1 MEIHEVDMCADN
13 PLLSVEAAAEYLSV
27 SKTTFNKI
35 VKVRR
40 LPVVQVIA
48 DRRFRRSDLNR
59 LAAESRTAEGQEQ
72 E

>member
-1 MEIHEVDMCADN
+1 MEIHEIDVCADN

-35 VKVRR
+35 VKVIR
-40 LPVVQVIA
+40 LPFVQVIT

-59 LAAESRTAEGQEQ
+59 LAAESLTAEGQEQ

>member
-1 MEIHEVDMCADN
+1 MEIHEVDVCADN

-27 SKTTFNKI
+27 SKTTFNKS

-40 LPVVQVIA
+40 LPFVQVIA

-59 LAAESRTAEGQEQ
+59 LAAESLTAEGQEQ

>member
-1 MEIHEVDMCADN
+1 MEIHEVDVCADN
-13 PLLSVEAAAEYLSV
+13 PLLTAEAAAEYLSV
-27 SKTTFNKI
+27 SKTTLNKI

-48 DRRFRRSDLNR
+48 DRRFRRSDLNW
-59 LAAESRTAEGQEQ
+59 LAAESLTAEGQER

>member
-1 MEIHEVDMCADN
+1 MEIHEVDVCADN
-13 PLLSVEAAAEYLSV
+13 PLLTAEAAAEYLSV
-27 SKTTFNKI
+27 SKTTLNKI

-59 LAAESRTAEGQEQ
+59 LAAESLTAEGQER

>member
-1 MEIHEVDMCADN
+1 MEIHEVDVCADN

-59 LAAESRTAEGQEQ
+59 LAAESLTAEGQEQ